1 VGPLQRALAWFLA
14 GLAALWAAAVLAA
27 PFGVEAVSHDLR
39 VSTAL
44 IYIGSGYVCH
54 QRPERSFHLGGHK
67 LPVCAR
73 CTGLYLAAPFGLAGV
88 MLMRRRGGADDR
100 AYRRWRVAMV
110 AAAAPTVISV
120 GIEWIG
126 GPGLSSNISRALT
139 ALPLGAALAALLGA
153 AALGHFGPSDT
164 LAFTAPRGD

>member
-1 VGPLQRALAWFLA
+1 MMPRLLA
-14 GLAALWAAAVLAA
+14 GLLLVSSLSWAAALMAA
-27 PFGVEAVSHDLR
+27 PQAMTTDGPVKTAAAVIYFGAG
-39 VSTAL
+39 
-44 IYIGSGYVCH
+44 YICH
-54 QRPERSFHLGGHK
+54 QRPERSFHLDGHQ

-88 MLMRRRGGADDR
+88 MLMRRGRRADDR
-100 AYRRWRVAMV
+100 AYRRWRVAVV
-110 AAAAPTVISV
+110 AAAVPTVISV
-120 GIEWIG
+120 GLEWIG

-153 AALGHFGPSDT
+153 AAAGHFGPSDT